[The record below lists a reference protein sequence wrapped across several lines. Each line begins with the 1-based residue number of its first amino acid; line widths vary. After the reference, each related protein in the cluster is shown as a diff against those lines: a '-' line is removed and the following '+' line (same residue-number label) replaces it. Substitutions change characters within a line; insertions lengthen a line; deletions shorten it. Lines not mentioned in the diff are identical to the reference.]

1 MIQSSKWSNDQSYS
15 LKLLLDL
22 KQVNQLSF
30 YKAKMLLRLVPIPAH
45 FQENGNHGIE
55 LKDDLKGNDL
65 KTK

>member
-1 MIQSSKWSNDQSYS
+1 
-15 LKLLLDL
+15 
-22 KQVNQLSF
+22 
-30 YKAKMLLRLVPIPAH
+30 MLLRLVPIPAH